1 MKKIVAVDD
10 NKMFIETIKDFIQ
23 MQKDFECITFTNPE
37 DALRYVFDNEDVYA
51 VVSDYEMPQLD
62 GLHLA
67 KKIIEEN
74 ACSKIIIM
82 SGHDTNYLKKKATEA
97 NLDVDKVYFLCK
109 LNIINLPVILN
120 S

>member
-37 DALRYVFDNEDVYA
+37 DALKYVFDNEDVYA
-51 VVSDYEMPQLD
+51 VVSDYEMPQMD
-62 GLHLA
+62 GLNLA
-67 KKIIEEN
+67 KEIIEEN
-74 ACSKIIIM
+74 ACSKIVIM
-82 SGHDTNYLKKKATEA
+82 SGHDTSYLKKKAAKA
-97 NLDVDKVYFLCK
+97 NLEVDKVHFLCK
-109 LNIINLPVILN
+109 SNVINLPAILN